1 MLQIQ
6 EKNVVCETHKAL
18 LYLLLRFGN
27 GGLPLPQLRELAVT
41 LGLYPNGQAVN
52 RAVRELRE
60 AGVLDRQTWV
70 DNNSDLILARKFA
83 LRFFSGKT
91 SQETATPQRPR
102 TMAPYILQAR
112 KVAWLLVYL
121 DTHRLTSLA
130 EVERRLRAKGC
141 TLFLRLPDLP
151 RYYRDHAGVLAGE
164 KPGNYREQLAR
175 LEGAS
180 QTDTASPTLA
190 QMHRRGIYIIR
201 IDPEKRNLWLASFPG
216 REMAAERVMD
226 WTIEAH
232 QWAVSLLPYYHT
244 YHYLYA
250 LDGAHREA
258 LRAALTATAPD
269 TTATPYWDYRLQGA
283 RLSGSVQIGVSNSDF
298 IIKWCGNVRRTDI

>member
-151 RYYRDHAGVLAGE
+151 GYYRDHAGVLAGE

-175 LEGAS
+175 LEEGAQVS
-180 QTDTASPTLA
+180 SSPTLE
-190 QMHRRGIYIIR
+190 QMHRRGIYIQAINPNR
-201 IDPEKRNLWLASFPG
+201 KEIFLASFPG
-216 REMAAERVMD
+216 RDAKADRVMD

-232 QWAVSLLPYYHT
+232 QWAVSLLPYYRM
-244 YHYLYA
+244 YHYLYT
-250 LDGAHREA
+250 LDGPHKEA

-283 RLSGSVQIGVSNSDF
+283 RLSGAVHIGVTNSDF
-298 IIKWCGNVRRTDI
+298 VKHWCGNVRRTDI